1 MPAFAFTLCQRIQWI
16 MYLDMCAIKVVRNAV
31 LEHGT
36 VCPSATI
43 QDCCGQYKCPIN
55 CLTSEWSGWAKCTA
69 ECEEALEYAEL
80 SFLHCKLHAHVS
92 LKGRDAVVLP
102 LKNVCI
108 SLLLLI
114 CEGFQQICPVMFSRS
129 ETQDCCCVLLPL
141 TNVCISLLFLICE
154 SSSIAQS

>member
-1 MPAFAFTLCQRIQWI
+1 MPWI
-16 MYLDMCAIKVVRNAV
+16 MYQGTCAIKVVRNAV
-31 LEHGT
+31 LENGT

-55 CLTSEWSGWAKCTA
+55 CLTSAWSGWAKCTA

-114 CEGFQQICPVMFSRS
+114 CEGFQQIALSYFYGVRLKTVVVS
-129 ETQDCCCVLLPL
+129 CCH
-141 TNVCISLLFLICE
+141 
-154 SSSIAQS
+154 